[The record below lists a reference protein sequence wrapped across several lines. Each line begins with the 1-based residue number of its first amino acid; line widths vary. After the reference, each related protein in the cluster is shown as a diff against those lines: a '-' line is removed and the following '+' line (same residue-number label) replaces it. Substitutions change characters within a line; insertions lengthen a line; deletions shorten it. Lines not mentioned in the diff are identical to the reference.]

1 MFLRRHRRPTPEEA
15 TERLLVL
22 RQVLFYALAV
32 PPRELLSSLAANWT
46 DAEKRKF
53 AQDAEIHRA
62 RYKDQLRRSGLSRGL
77 SPQEKTLLRRTIV
90 TMSHQQQVDATW
102 RVEAAQTLM
111 WALTLLPE
119 LPPHGELAVPE
130 ILKPDLDPTEFIRAA
145 SLRAQTEIDRA
156 RDIAELWHWRS
167 RTRQLIEE
175 GRLFSS
181 DDKVKAAGIY
191 SYDDLV
197 QIAAQKAHQDGS
209 VGPLVNADFPVKGKA
224 YRDLTTEEW
233 TEVTSTTRER
243 HFALNWL
250 CGRAPRNRWDKTP
263 TDT

>member
-1 MFLRRHRRPTPEEA
+1 MFLRRHRRPTAEES
-15 TERLLVL
+15 TTRLLAL
-22 RQVLFYALAV
+22 RQVIIYALSA

-62 RYKDQLRRSGLSRGL
+62 RYRDQLRRSGLSRRL
-77 SPQEKTLLRRTIV
+77 SPQEKAILRRTIV
-90 TMSHQQQVDATW
+90 TMSHQQQIDATW

-111 WALTLLPE
+111 WALTMVPELLPYD
-119 LPPHGELAVPE
+119 ELAVPD
-130 ILKPDLDPTEFIRAA
+130 ILKNDLDPAEFIKSA

-156 RDIAELWHWRS
+156 RDVAELWHWRS
-167 RTRQLIEE
+167 RTRQLIEK
-175 GRLFSS
+175 GLPFPR
-181 DDKVKAAGIY
+181 DDRMKAAGLR
-191 SYDDLV
+191 SYDDIV
-197 QIAAQKAHQDGS
+197 QIAAQKAHEDGII
-209 VGPLVNADFPVKGKA
+209 GPLVNADFPVKGKA

-233 TEVTSTTRER
+233 TEVTSMTRER